1 MPKFLWQVSYTA
13 QGAKGLLS
21 ESATSRRTAV
31 EGLVEVLGGSI
42 DAWHYA
48 FGEYDL
54 VIIAELPN
62 TPAAAALSLAVAAS
76 GAARITTTPLFDQ
89 SEMDAATAL
98 SVPYRAPGA

>member
-21 ESATSRRTAV
+21 ESASSRRKTV
-31 EGLVEVLGGSI
+31 EGLVEGLGGSVE
-42 DAWHYA
+42 AWHYS
-48 FGEYDL
+48 FGEHDI
-54 VIIAELPN
+54 VIIADLPN
-62 TPAAAALSLAVAAS
+62 NTAAAALSLAVSAS

-89 SEMDAATAL
+89 AEMDAAAGL

>member
-21 ESATSRRTAV
+21 ESASSHRKSV
-31 EGLVEVLGGSI
+31 EGLIEGLGGSVES
-42 DAWHYA
+42 WNYC
-48 FGEYDL
+48 FGEHDI
-54 VIIAELPN
+54 VIIAELPGN
-62 TPAAAALSLAVAAS
+62 KEAAALSLAVAAS

-89 SEMDAATAL
+89 SEMDAAAGL

>member
-13 QGAKGLLS
+13 QGAKGLLN

-31 EGLVEVLGGSI
+31 EGLVQGLGGNI
-42 DAWHYA
+42 EAWHYA
-48 FGEYDL
+48 FGESDL
-54 VIIAELPN
+54 VVIAELPSAA
-62 TPAAAALSLAVAAS
+62 AAAALSLAVAAS

-89 SEMDAATAL
+89 DEMDAAAAM

>member
-21 ESATSRRTAV
+21 ESATSRRKSV
-31 EGLVEVLGGSI
+31 EGLVEGLGGSV
-42 DAWHYA
+42 DSWNYC
-48 FGEYDL
+48 FGEHDI
-54 VIIAELPN
+54 VIIADLPN
-62 TPAAAALSLAVAAS
+62 NTAAAALSLAVSAS

-89 SEMDAATAL
+89 SEMDAAAGL